1 MCPPSRAHRVGF
13 KGHDGQASGGVPTQR
28 APLSPLGTA
37 IIAQACRI
45 WVTVGPLQMAEA
57 AKLLYMDDPP
67 GAQVVPEAG
76 LINDV
81 TGQCRRR
88 PQPSPRCLPR
98 HASRAC
104 S

>member
-57 AKLLYMDDPP
+57 AKLLYMDDLP
-67 GAQVVPEAG
+67 GLRSFP
-76 LINDV
+76 
-81 TGQCRRR
+81 RR
-88 PQPSPRCLPR
+88 
-98 HASRAC
+98 A
-104 S
+104 